1 MAQIRK
7 TKRGAGAD
15 YRDKPFFLSWAL
27 SNNLPQ
33 LLRLLH
39 PREREASPAP
49 KKEIRAPNCFAL

>member
-33 LLRLLH
+33 LHRLLH
-39 PREREASPAP
+39 PRRE
-49 KKEIRAPNCFAL
+49 KEIRAPNCFAL